1 MALIT
6 KLFQDLQP
14 GEHFMV
20 ATEGMRGHFACEMW
34 INNEEPD
41 LGPFPE
47 PWQSDDSTFATK
59 EEAIEWAKELA
70 EIEGIPYV
78 E

>member
-1 MALIT
+1 MAT

-34 INNEEPD
+34 MNDQDIED
-41 LGPFPE
+41 RVFPE

>member
-1 MALIT
+1 MAT

-34 INNEEPD
+34 MNDQDIED
-41 LGPFPE
+41 TVFPE
-47 PWQSDDSTFATK
+47 PWQSDSCTFATK
-59 EEAIEWAKELA
+59 EEAIEWAKQLA
-70 EIEGIPYV
+70 EMEGIPYID
-78 E
+78 